1 MADGALRVELGSAQY
16 RVGPGEPFTFGRAEN
31 CTICL
36 DPDDA
41 AISRTAGTIVRDG
54 RLWWLINTSSSR
66 HLAVVDE
73 LGLRSV
79 LAPGRRVAVEGR
91 TRVVVEG
98 TRRSHELVLH
108 GPQPAVIVGPA
119 ATGTPVGAP
128 TSTGEEVMVNR
139 ADRLALVALFGGY
152 LEEGE
157 RYDPYPRSYAGAAK
171 RLGWPRTTLVKRIEY
186 LRTRL
191 SSAGVPNLHG
201 WNAMTNLAEYVL
213 TTGLITRDDLDLLR

>member
-1 MADGALRVELGSAQY
+1 LQVEWDDEAFEAPL
-16 RVGPGEPFTFGRAEN
+16 TFGRADS
-31 CTICL
+31 CTIRL

-41 AISRTAGTIVRDG
+41 AISRVAGSVVSEG
-54 RLWWLINTSSSR
+54 EVWWLVNPSTTR
-66 HLAVVDE
+66 PLGVVDE

-91 TRVVVEG
+91 MRVVVEA

-108 GPQPAVIVGPA
+108 GPPPEVDAVAPDDAGQPTA
-119 ATGTPVGAP
+119 
-128 TSTGEEVMVNR
+128 TGEEVMVNE
-139 ADRLALVALFGGY
+139 ADRLALVALFAGY
-152 LEEGE
+152 LEEGA
-157 RYDPYPRSYAGAAK
+157 RYDPYPKPYAAAAK

-191 SSAGVPNLHG
+191 TNAGVPNLHG

-213 TTGLITRDDLDLLR
+213 TTGLITRDDLPLLHRPQRPGGPPG